1 MKLACTSVLV
11 AIAVGAAISSQS
23 ASAQSLSPLLAQ
35 MMHGEKGMQG
45 MQNQGTQGAP
55 GSTMQGMGGSRMQG
69 GSMMQMPMMQMPM
82 MQMMRQGSML
92 DVPSDYIEGRIAFM
106 HAELRITDSQ
116 MAAWTEFANVLRANA
131 KRSAEAHGAKGQQA
145 TATTADRLDEQERRL
160 AARLEGVRALK
171 AAYGKLYA
179 VLDDK
184 QKKTADEL
192 MAMPMP
198 MTMPMTMPM
207 GNR

>member
-1 MKLACTSVLV
+1 MKFVCTSLLV
-11 AIAVGAAISSQS
+11 AIAIGGAGISSQN
-23 ASAQSLSPLLAQ
+23 ANAQSSSPVLLAQ
-35 MMHGEKGMQG
+35 MMHGEKGMQ
-45 MQNQGTQGAP
+45 NQGTQGAP
-55 GSTMQGMGGSRMQG
+55 G
-69 GSMMQMPMMQMPM
+69 MQMPM
-82 MQMMRQGSML
+82 MQMMRHGSML

-145 TATTADRLDEQERRL
+145 ATTTADRLDEQERRL

-192 MAMPMP
+192 MAMPM
-198 MTMPMTMPM
+198 TMPMQMPMPM
-207 GNR
+207 GSR